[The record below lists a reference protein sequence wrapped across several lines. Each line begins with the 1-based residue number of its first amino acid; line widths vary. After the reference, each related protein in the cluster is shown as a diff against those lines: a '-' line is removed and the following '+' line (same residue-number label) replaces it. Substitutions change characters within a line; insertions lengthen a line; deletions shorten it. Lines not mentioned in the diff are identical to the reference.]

1 MVSVPRIAPYDRQN
15 VNPSIPKNVIE
26 SAHGRRCYHPKTQKV
41 KNNDCFS
48 IMVSCIIT
56 YISGNGVH
64 PTASPG
70 IWLMKTVIRH
80 LVLQL
85 VAAVCLLHPPI
96 SAVAQISD
104 DFSRLEV
111 DPAIWTHVDP
121 ANSSSCEALNGWL
134 TIGLPSGTGHDIRQG
149 LNRSARLVQAVSNVD
164 FEIEAGFQSLPGED
178 YQAQGLIVEYD
189 ATHFLHLDLRRAGPD
204 LKLSCATVTG
214 GITKIRGEFNL
225 DADGPVWL
233 RLGRAENSWNGFYSL
248 DGANWIEAFTFDYV
262 MTALNVGVFAANAGT
277 ASGDSDLERD
287 DPVGDKS
294 LDGSPAPAFEM
305 VVDYFFDT
313 ANPIDPE
320 DGDIQNGV
328 RVTDDLQA
336 LYFFNAGSGDI
347 VFDYSTALP
356 KLDLAIADTNATVW
370 LQGGGLDLTAASLIS
385 SAGPAEKI
393 NNSCM
398 ASSEISMEAW
408 VDPVTTIQSGP
419 ARILSVSA
427 DPSNRNATLAHGQW
441 GSLPSDVF
449 DARLRTT
456 ETSVNGQPETVS
468 PAGSMTGDLQHVV
481 YTRDVSG
488 NARIY
493 VDGVETVTEY
503 IGGTLDNWDTSYRLG
518 IGAEMDGTR
527 FWLGSIHLAA
537 VYSRALSARDVE
549 INFGAGP
556 DGGILGDSPPVITL
570 HGLSPGQEF
579 NLTEPVNLSAVA
591 GDVDG
596 FVTQAE
602 FFAGDVLLAAD
613 TIAPFGFDWTNP
625 AVGNHQI
632 RAVATDDQGN
642 QATSEVI
649 PILVTVPVS
658 YRSAWFLSDD
668 FHDADLGQPWTVT
681 DGTAGS
687 SVSQSGGHVIVE
699 LPVVTQDPWSTGAQM
714 FFAHQPEADG
724 DIALELKLATSDTG
738 GDVFGG
744 LRFEGAGTET
754 VQLLGENAGGNWT
767 VSWGTSTGGTF
778 TDMGSL
784 AVPDVTDGLW
794 LQVRRESGAW
804 DCLYST
810 DGYLW
815 QPAASLNRSMIL
827 ERAGWIAGGLDSG
840 NGPQTMAFDYA
851 FNLADPIFPEDGGS
865 GGDYTGPV
873 ISEVAVATTLDQAS
887 LTWQTDEPAFYRV
900 AYGLT
905 TGYEM
910 GLLQGPAFLTDHAV
924 DITGLDAGSHY
935 HFKVTCVDTAGN
947 FSSTD
952 DLMIHTD
959 LEPVLAVGPGAGDAY
974 RETRMSIYA
983 GDDWRVTDPDALNPG
998 AAAFLPNPVLEIE
1011 VPDLTGAVRA
1021 EMIIDRWGGHPGTSN
1036 KMIRLAGRSWLHLPE
1051 LATIPSSSPECYM
1064 YEDNLMLDI
1073 PLDQLVSGTV
1083 TLEGSADR
1091 QICNSFDWGQWGWYG
1106 VVVRVYYDGTAAHPT
1121 GSILSPAA
1129 GDTIVDAVDITVD
1142 AASTGAVEEVQ
1153 VLAYYEGYDT
1163 DGDGVFAEW
1172 HRSFYRPKYA
1182 SSVSIGGIV
1191 GAMTVA
1197 PYDINWDV
1205 DWIPD
1210 QQPGSVKL
1218 QARILDDSGMW
1229 YVTDLVEDLSL
1240 RHSDGIVKMHTMDNL
1255 PSAFWVRDGRS
1266 KSAEFTIPPEDD
1278 LATASSARMIV
1289 STWNGSDTGKIDVN
1303 GLWQTTD
1310 IGTIHH
1316 YAVDEL
1322 SLSVSDLIQG
1332 VNTLTISATT
1342 VDHGMEV
1349 LWPGPV
1355 FFVRYGLAGPA
1366 PATAATGDVDA
1377 DGMVDQK
1384 DARLV
1389 LEHCVGTTR
1398 LSAAQAARGDLSG
1411 DGSLD
1416 PWDAAL
1422 ISGSAPEKSNPTKST
1437 AAVVWGEAQGRY
1449 GRLTLPLN
1457 AAGGSAHSLWLEVTA
1472 PGIED
1477 LVESVTTDLAEAGL
1491 FEWKASGDKLRVAFA
1506 GAEAVALP
1514 DRLLEIVMETSDG
1527 KSGTN
1532 LRAILAIDGGDALD
1546 LQDTDLASVPVRF
1559 SLGDNY
1565 PNPFNPV
1572 TKISFDLPASSR
1584 VMLRIYDVRGN
1595 EIHTLVSGVM
1605 PFGSHTVTWNGV
1617 DDRGRAVSS
1626 GVYFYRIEAEGFT
1639 ATHKMMLL
1647 K

>member
-1 MVSVPRIAPYDRQN
+1 MRKAIHRL
-15 VNPSIPKNVIE
+15 VI
-26 SAHGRRCYHPKTQKV
+26 
-41 KNNDCFS
+41 
-48 IMVSCIIT
+48 
-56 YISGNGVH
+56 
-64 PTASPG
+64 
-70 IWLMKTVIRH
+70 
-80 LVLQL
+80 QL
-85 VAAVCLLHPPI
+85 IAAVCVWHAPI
-96 SAVAQISD
+96 FAIAQISD
-104 DFSRLEV
+104 DFSSLELN
-111 DPAIWTHVDP
+111 PAIWAKVDP
-121 ANSSSCEALNGWL
+121 ANSSSFEVRNGWL
-134 TIGLPSGTGHDIRQG
+134 TIGLPAGTGHDIRQG
-149 LNRSARLVQAVSNVD
+149 LNRSARLVQPVSNGD
-164 FEIEAGFQSLPGED
+164 FEIEARFQSIPSED
-178 YQAQGLIVEYD
+178 SQAQGLLVEYD
-189 ATHFLHLDLRRAGPD
+189 ATHFLHLDFRRAGPD
-204 LKLSCATVTG
+204 LKLSCATVNG
-214 GITKIRGEFNL
+214 GVTKIRGEFNL
-225 DADGPVWL
+225 DTQGPVWL
-233 RLGRAENSWNGFYSL
+233 RLGRLENTWTGLYSL
-248 DGANWIEAFTFDYV
+248 DGDNWIEAFTFDYV
-262 MTALNVGVFAANAGT
+262 MNVLNVGIFAANAGT
-277 ASGDSDLERD
+277 GSGDSDRDPD
-287 DPVGDKS
+287 DPVSDKS
-294 LDGSPAPAFEM
+294 LDGSPAPAFNVM
-305 VVDYFFDT
+305 VDYFFDT

-328 RVTDDLQA
+328 RVIDDLQA
-336 LYFFNAGSGDI
+336 LYFFSAGSGDV
-347 VFDYSTALP
+347 VFDYSTAMP
-356 KLDLAIADTNATVW
+356 KLDLAIADTNAAVW
-370 LQGGGLDLTAASLIS
+370 LPGGGLDLTAASLIS

-393 NNSCM
+393 IDACM
-398 ASSEISMEAW
+398 ASSAITMEAW
-408 VDPVTTIQSGP
+408 VNPVTTIQSGP
-419 ARILSVSA
+419 ARILTVSA

-481 YTRDVSG
+481 YTRDAEG

-493 VDGVETVTEY
+493 VDGAETVVEN
-503 IGGTLDNWDTSYRLG
+503 IGGTLDNWDGSYRLG

-549 INFGAGP
+549 INFGAGS
-556 DGGILGDSPPVITL
+556 DGGILADSPPVITL
-570 HGLSPGQEF
+570 YGLSPGQEF
-579 NLTEPVNLSAVA
+579 SFTEAVNLSAVA

-596 FVTQAE
+596 VVSRVE
-602 FFAGDVLLAAD
+602 FFAGGVLLDVDD
-613 TIAPFGFDWTNP
+613 TAPFEFSWDPP
-625 AVGNHQI
+625 AVGSHQI

-642 QATSEVI
+642 QTTSEVI

-658 YRSAWFLSDD
+658 FRSALFLSDD
-668 FHDADLGQPWTVT
+668 FHDTDFGEPWTVT

-687 SVSQSGGHVIVE
+687 AVSQNGGHVIID
-699 LPVVTQDPWSTGAQM
+699 LPAVTQDPWLAGAEV

-724 DIALELKLATSDTG
+724 DIALELKLATSDIS
-738 GDVFGG
+738 GDIFGG
-744 LRFEGAGTET
+744 LKFTGSGAET
-754 VQLLGENAGGNWT
+754 VQLLGEHSGGNWT
-767 VSWGTSTGGTF
+767 VGWGTSTGGTF
-778 TDMGSL
+778 TDLGSMP
-784 AVPDVTDGLW
+784 VSDVTDGLW
-794 LQVRRESGAW
+794 LQVRRQAGAW
-804 DCLYST
+804 SCLYST

-815 QPAASLNRSMIL
+815 QQAASLNRSMTL
-827 ERAGWIAGGLDSG
+827 DHCGWIAGGLDSG
-840 NGPQTMAFDYA
+840 NGPQTVAFDYA
-851 FNLADPIFPEDGGS
+851 FNLASPIHPEDGGS
-865 GGDYTGPV
+865 GSDYTGPV
-873 ISEVAVATTLDQAS
+873 ISEIAVVTTLDQAS
-887 LTWQTDEPAFYRV
+887 LSWQTDEPAFYRV

-905 TGYEM
+905 TGYEL
-910 GLLQGPAFLTDHAV
+910 GLLQGQTFLTEHEV
-924 DITGLDAGSHY
+924 DITGLDAGGHY

-959 LEPVLAVGPGAGDAY
+959 LEPSLAAGPGAGDVY

-1011 VPDLTGAVRA
+1011 VPDLTGAVRV

-1036 KMIRLAGRSWLHLPE
+1036 KMIRLAGRSWLYLPE

-1064 YEDNLMLDI
+1064 YEDNLMFDI
-1073 PLDQLVSGTV
+1073 PLDQLATGTV

-1106 VVVRVYYDGTAAHPT
+1106 VVVRVYYDGSAAHPT

-1142 AASTGAVEEVQ
+1142 AAAAGTVEEVQ

-1182 SSVSIGGIV
+1182 SSISIGGIV
-1191 GAMTVA
+1191 GTMTTA

-1240 RHSDGIVKMHTMDNL
+1240 RHSDGVVKMHTMDSL
-1255 PSAFWVRDGRS
+1255 PTAFWVRDGRS

-1278 LATASSARMIV
+1278 LTTATSARMIV

-1316 YAVDEL
+1316 YAVDEF
-1322 SLSVSDLIQG
+1322 SLSVSDLTQG

-1342 VDHGMEV
+1342 PDHGMEV

-1355 FFVRYGLAGPA
+1355 FFVRYGLAA
-1366 PATAATGDVDA
+1366 AVPATVVTGDVDA
-1377 DGMVDQK
+1377 DGTVDQT
-1384 DARLV
+1384 DARMV
-1389 LEHCVGTTR
+1389 LEHCVGTIR
-1398 LSAAQAARGDLSG
+1398 LSAAQAVRGDLSG
-1411 DGSLD
+1411 DGALD

-1422 ISGSAPEKSNPTKST
+1422 ISGAAPGKSDPNEPTAT
-1437 AAVVWGEAQGRY
+1437 AAWGEAQGRY
-1449 GRLTLPLN
+1449 GRLALPLET
-1457 AAGGSAHSLWLEVTA
+1457 AGGTAHSFWLEVTA
-1472 PGIED
+1472 SGMGN
-1477 LVESVTTDLAEAGL
+1477 LVEDVATDLSEAGL
-1491 FEWKASGDKLRVAFA
+1491 FVWKASGDKLRVAFA
-1506 GAEAVALP
+1506 SDEPVELP
-1514 DRLLEIVMETSDG
+1514 DRLLEIVMNTSDG
-1527 KSGTN
+1527 KSGTA
-1532 LRAILAIDGGDALD
+1532 LRAILAVDGGDAFD

-1565 PNPFNPV
+1565 PNPFNPA
-1572 TKISFDLPASSR
+1572 TKISFDLPASGR
-1584 VMLRIYDVRGN
+1584 VALRIYDVRGN
-1595 EIHTLVSGVM
+1595 EIRTLVSGVM
-1605 PFGSHTVTWNGV
+1605 PFGSHTVTWNGI
-1617 DDRGRAVSS
+1617 DDGGRAVSS
-1626 GVYFYRIEAEGFT
+1626 GVYFYRIEAEGFA